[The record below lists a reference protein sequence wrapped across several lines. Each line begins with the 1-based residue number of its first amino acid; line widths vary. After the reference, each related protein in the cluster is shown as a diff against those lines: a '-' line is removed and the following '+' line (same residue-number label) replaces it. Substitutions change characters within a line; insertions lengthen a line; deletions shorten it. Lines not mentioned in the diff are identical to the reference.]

1 VVFRNQSSVRPR
13 KVSVKISCLPKILR
27 VMGVFRVIRVWVR
40 LDSLLLR
47 DLHPLLMSLPV
58 VDDGVL
64 LPFLS
69 SILGL
74 G

>member
-1 VVFRNQSSVRPR
+1 
-13 KVSVKISCLPKILR
+13 
-27 VMGVFRVIRVWVR
+27 MGVFRVIRVWVR
-40 LDSLLLR
+40 LDNLLLR
-47 DLHPLLMSLPV
+47 DWHPLLMSLHM

-69 SILGL
+69 RILGV